1 MIRTRSRRTTER
13 VSRPALVFLP
23 RILSCLAVVLA
34 FAAGAPSLA
43 APVELKAKVVWVRDN
58 RIYVASAESLA
69 LQEGDLL
76 RFRAGKKEVATGTVV
91 DIHDAAMVVASLAS
105 GSFAKQKKLEKLRI
119 LAERPA
125 LQRYSYLRVGC
136 PSPSRPSLLFACD
149 SATIGASLPSGAYR
163 ADTLGERWY
172 RFVRHATVPLD
183 APWPDTLYVRTFDE
197 SPDEEIALERGELD
211 VAVFWPGELSAHIR
225 KDARWKDFL
234 YGVRSKGYLFA
245 SSVETEAFH
254 ALDAATTQGALD
266 ALNRSV
272 FRNDVAPWSGS
283 TVRDSVN
290 DATPRMSQNI
300 GIHFEVDRAIPE
312 SMTLERLL
320 DQDAPSG
327 VPGPRLP
334 IRIFYSS
341 VEVTAHGPVS
351 PEIGLTPLSPIRCPV
366 VSNAKLRK
374 TITALGPNAFA
385 DLLGCG
391 SKRVG
396 PR

>member
-1 MIRTRSRRTTER
+1 
-13 VSRPALVFLP
+13 
-23 RILSCLAVVLA
+23 VVLA
-34 FAAGAPSLA
+34 LAASAPSLA
-43 APVELKAKVVWVRDN
+43 APIELEAKVVWVRGD
-58 RIYVASAESLA
+58 RVYVASAESLA

-76 RFRAGKKEVATGTVV
+76 RFRAGKKEIATGAVV
-91 DIHDAAMVVASLAS
+91 DVRDPAMIVASLAS
-105 GSFAKQKKLEKLRI
+105 GSFAKQKKLEKIRI

-125 LQRYSYLRVGC
+125 LPRYSFLRVGC
-136 PSPSRPSLLFACD
+136 PSPSRPSLLFACED
-149 SATIGASLPSGAYR
+149 ATIGTSLPRGLYR
-163 ADTLGERWY
+163 ADSLSERWY
-172 RFVRHATVPLD
+172 RFVRNAAATLD

-225 KDARWKDFL
+225 EDARWKDFL

-245 SSVETEAFH
+245 SSVEAGAFH
-254 ALDAATTQGALD
+254 ALDAVTTQGALD

-272 FRNDVAPWSGS
+272 FRNDVAPWPES

-290 DATPRMSQNI
+290 DVTPRVSQNI

-334 IRIFYSS
+334 IRIFYSG
-341 VEVTAHGPVS
+341 VEVTARGPVI
-351 PEIGLTPLSPIRCPV
+351 PEIGVTPLSPIRCPV

-374 TITALGPNAFA
+374 TITALGPDAFA

-391 SKRVG
+391 SKRAS

>member
-1 MIRTRSRRTTER
+1 VIRTRSWRTTER
-13 VSRPALVFLP
+13 VSRLALIFLP
-23 RILSCLAVVLA
+23 RILGCLAILLPIVVA
-34 FAAGAPSLA
+34 APSLA
-43 APVELKAKVVWVRDN
+43 APVELKAKVVWVRGN

-69 LQEGDLL
+69 LQEGDVLHV
-76 RFRAGKKEVATGTVV
+76 RAGKKEIATGTVV
-91 DIHDAAMVVASLAS
+91 DIRDAAMTVASLTS
-105 GSFAKQKKLEKLRI
+105 GSLGKQKKLEKLRI

-125 LQRYSYLRVGC
+125 LQRYSFLRVGC

-234 YGVRSKGYLFA
+234 YGVRSVGCVFSAGGVDVHREALAALNRAIFMGDLAAVGLSGRAVVDTTLPPPPLRDVRLEVDRSIPEFATIQRTLDQDMDPRPSTSRLTVRIGY
-245 SSVETEAFH
+245 EA
-254 ALDAATTQGALD
+254 LPVGERGVGVPEDAATFL
-266 ALNRSV
+266 
-272 FRNDVAPWSGS
+272 
-283 TVRDSVN
+283 
-290 DATPRMSQNI
+290 
-300 GIHFEVDRAIPE
+300 
-312 SMTLERLL
+312 
-320 DQDAPSG
+320 
-327 VPGPRLP
+327 
-334 IRIFYSS
+334 SS
-341 VEVTAHGPVS
+341 
-351 PEIGLTPLSPIRCPV
+351 IRCPV

-374 TITALGPNAFA
+374 TLTALGPNAFA

-391 SKRVG
+391 GKRAN

>member
-13 VSRPALVFLP
+13 VSRHSVAFLP
-23 RILSCLAVVLA
+23 RILGPLAILLA
-34 FAAGAPSLA
+34 IVASVPSLA
-43 APVELKAKVVWVRDN
+43 APVELKAKVVWVRGD

-76 RFRAGKKEVATGTVV
+76 RFRAGKKEIAAGTVV
-91 DIHDAAMVVASLAS
+91 DIRDAAMIVASLTS
-105 GSFAKQKKLEKLRI
+105 GSFRKEKKLEKLRI

-125 LQRYSYLRVGC
+125 LQRYSFLRVGC

-172 RFVRHATVPLD
+172 RFVRNATVTLD

-234 YGVRSKGYLFA
+234 YGVRSKGYLFGT
-245 SSVETEAFH
+245 SVETG
-254 ALDAATTQGALD
+254 ALQPLDEGTTRGVLD
-266 ALNRSV
+266 ALNRSM
-272 FRNDVAPWSGS
+272 FRNDVAPWPEG
-283 TVRDSVN
+283 TVPDPAN
-290 DATPRMSQNI
+290 DVTPPVSI
-300 GIHFEVDRAIPE
+300 EVDRAIPE
-312 SMTLERLL
+312 SMALERLL
-320 DQDAPSG
+320 DQDAASG
-327 VPGPRLP
+327 PPGPRRP
-334 IRIFYSS
+334 IRIFYSG
-341 VEVTAHGPVS
+341 VEVTERGPVF
-351 PEIGLTPLSPIRCPV
+351 PEIGSTPLSPIRCPV

-391 SKRVG
+391 SKRAN